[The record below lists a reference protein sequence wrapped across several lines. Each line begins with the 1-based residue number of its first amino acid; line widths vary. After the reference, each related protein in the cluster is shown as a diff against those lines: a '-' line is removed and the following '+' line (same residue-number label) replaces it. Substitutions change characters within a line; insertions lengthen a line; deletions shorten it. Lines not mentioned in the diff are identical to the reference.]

1 MRAEDPLQEQRKRH
15 THTHTIRNTQSQA
28 NVLHTHTHVVME
40 MMEGL
45 GVRWLLSAGRD
56 VWPGKC

>member
-1 MRAEDPLQEQRKRH
+1 MRAEDPLQEQRKRL
-15 THTHTIRNTQSQA
+15 THTIRNTQSQA